1 MVAAPMSGR
10 RWVQEPLL
18 TLPVFFLLLVGA
30 AMVCSA
36 TLLCEGGSA
45 GLLTRHLFAMGV
57 GALVSV
63 FVAVLPM
70 RVLNEFSF
78 PLFALALLLLVVV
91 LFAGELHGGA
101 RRWIEIGPLR
111 FQPSE
116 PAKLAFILF
125 LADFLAR
132 KRCDLSRIGWLLGA
146 LAVILAP
153 FLLILREPDLGTALA
168 FPVIG
173 GVMLFWAGLSPLV
186 LGVLASPLIT
196 AGLASL
202 RFLVRGASQPLWG
215 LLWIPAV
222 ALGVVLLRRRG
233 IQWLL
238 VLLFALVQLGVAL
251 ETPRIWQGLES
262 YQRERV
268 VAFLTPERD
277 PAGAGYQ
284 VIQSKI
290 AIGSGCT
297 LGRGFG
303 RGSQKALSF
312 LPRQH
317 TDFIYSVVGEEWGFL
332 GAGVVLLLYTLFLLR
347 GIALARQVRSRFGS
361 LVAIGVVALIFYH
374 VTINIAMTLGLA
386 PVTGLPLPFLSFG
399 GSFLVVSMVAAGL
412 LLGVGVRRHEY

>member
-1 MVAAPMSGR
+1 MAAKPAHRG
-10 RWVQEPLL
+10 WVQEPLL
-18 TLPVFFLLLVGA
+18 TFPVVLLLLVGV

-36 TLLCEGGSA
+36 TWLCEGGSP
-45 GLLTRHLFAMGV
+45 GLLTRHAIAIGLGL
-57 GALVSV
+57 LVSV
-63 FVAVLPM
+63 FVAALPL
-70 RVLNEFSF
+70 RLLGEFSF
-78 PLFALALLLLVVV
+78 PLFGLALALLLLV
-91 LFAGELHGGA
+91 LFAGEVHGGA
-101 RRWIEIGPLR
+101 RRWIAVGPLR

-116 PAKLAFILF
+116 PAKIAFILF

-132 KRCDLSRIGWLLGA
+132 KRCDLSRLGWLLGA
-146 LAVILAP
+146 LAIIVAP
-153 FLLILREPDLGTALA
+153 FLLVLRQPDLGTALA

-173 GVMLFWAGLSPLV
+173 AVMLFWAGLAPLV
-186 LGVLASPLIT
+186 LGLLASPLIT

-202 RFLVRGASQPLWG
+202 RFLVRGADQFLCG

-233 IQWLL
+233 VQWVL
-238 VLLFALVQLGVAL
+238 VALFVLVQFAVAL
-251 ETPRIWQGLES
+251 ETPRIWQGLEP

-290 AIGSGCT
+290 AIGSGAT

-317 TDFIYSVVGEEWGFL
+317 TDFIFSVVGEEWGFL
-332 GAGVVLLLYTLFLLR
+332 GAAVVLTLYILLLLR
-347 GIALARQVRSRFGS
+347 GVALARLVRSRFGT

-386 PVTGLPLPFLSFG
+386 PVTGLPLPYLSFG
-399 GSFLVVSMVAAGL
+399 GSFLVVSMAAAGL
-412 LLGVGVRRHEY
+412 LVGVALRRREY